1 LVFETPHS
9 AGEGETMPGQS
20 PLSMMQPPEQRARG
34 TSRART
40 VPPRRWTIWAPVAA
54 VILLAALW
62 SGLWYVSASVADRAL
77 SGWVEREA
85 AAGRAYSCGS
95 ETIGG
100 FPFDVRARCT
110 DVTAEIKNSQP
121 PYSIGAKALDFVAEV
136 YRPTRLVGELSGPL
150 TIATTG
156 QPPSLTADWTSAR
169 LVVSGVPPYPDTLSI
184 ELSAPHL
191 DRAGGGESLFNA
203 KRADFHGRIAEGSP
217 RDHPV
222 VDITLHLA
230 GASASFH
237 PLLGQPVD
245 GDINAIVHGLTDMSP
260 KPWADRMREIQAAGG
275 GIEIKSF
282 RLTQANAVVVG
293 AGTLGLSPEG
303 KLNGVARVA
312 IVGIEQIVPQLG
324 IDRMIGQGIDQLS
337 GGSGTLDRLVPGLSE
352 TIRETANAS
361 VIENLKKM
369 GEPTAIDNRPAIL
382 LPLRFVNG
390 AIYLGM
396 LRVGQAP
403 ALF

>member
-1 LVFETPHS
+1 
-9 AGEGETMPGQS
+9 MPGQS
-20 PLSMMQPPEQRARG
+20 PLSMMQPPEQRARRM
-34 TSRART
+34 SRART
-40 VPPRRWTIWAPVAA
+40 APRGRWRIWAPVAA
-54 VILLAALW
+54 IILLAALW

-77 SGWVEREA
+77 AGWVEREA

-95 ETIGG
+95 ETVGG
-100 FPFDVRARCT
+100 FPFDIRARCA

-121 PYSIGAKALDFVAEV
+121 PYSIGAKALDFVAEI
-136 YRPTRLVGELSGPL
+136 YRPTRLIGDVTGPL

-156 QPPSLTADWTSAR
+156 QPPSLAADWTRAR

-184 ELSAPHL
+184 ELTAPHL
-191 DRAGGGESLFNA
+191 DRAAGGESLFNA
-203 KRADFHGRIAEGSP
+203 KRADFHARITEGSP

-222 VDITLHLA
+222 VDMTLHLA
-230 GASASFH
+230 GASATFH
-237 PLLGQPVD
+237 RLLGQPIE
-245 GDINAIVHGLTDMSP
+245 GDIDAIVRGLTDLSP

-282 RLTQANAVVVG
+282 RFTQANAIVVG
-293 AGTLGLSPEG
+293 AGTLGLSEEG
-303 KLNGVARVA
+303 KLNGVVRVA

-324 IDRMIGQGIDQLS
+324 IDRMIGQGLDQLS
-337 GGSGTLDRLVPGLSE
+337 GSGGTLDRLVPGLSE

-369 GEPTAIDNRPAIL
+369 GEPTTIDNRPSIL

-390 AIYLGM
+390 EIYLGM
-396 LRVGQAP
+396 SRIGEAP

>member
-1 LVFETPHS
+1 
-9 AGEGETMPGQS
+9 MPGQS
-20 PLSMMQPPEQRARG
+20 PLSMMQPPEQRARRM
-34 TSRART
+34 SRART
-40 VPPRRWTIWAPVAA
+40 APRGRWRIWAPVAA
-54 VILLAALW
+54 IILLAALW

-77 SGWVEREA
+77 AGWVEREA

-95 ETIGG
+95 ETVGG
-100 FPFDVRARCT
+100 FPFDIRARCA

-121 PYSIGAKALDFVAEV
+121 PYSIGAKALDFVAEI
-136 YRPTRLVGELSGPL
+136 YRPTRLIGDVTGPL

-156 QPPSLTADWTSAR
+156 QPPSLAADWTRAR

-184 ELSAPHL
+184 ELTAPHL
-191 DRAGGGESLFNA
+191 DRAAGGESLFNA
-203 KRADFHGRIAEGSP
+203 KRADFHARITEGSP

-222 VDITLHLA
+222 VDMTLHLA
-230 GASASFH
+230 GASATFH
-237 PLLGQPVD
+237 RLLGQLID
-245 GDINAIVHGLTDMSP
+245 GDVDAIVRGLTDLSP

-282 RLTQANAVVVG
+282 RLTQANAIVVG
-293 AGTLGLSPEG
+293 AGTLGLSAEG
-303 KLNGVARVA
+303 KLNGVVRVA

-324 IDRMIGQGIDQLS
+324 IDRMIGQGLDQLS
-337 GGSGTLDRLVPGLSE
+337 GSGGTLDRLVPGLSE

-369 GEPTAIDNRPAIL
+369 GEPTTIDNRPAIL

-396 LRVGQAP
+396 LRIGEAP

>member
-1 LVFETPHS
+1 
-9 AGEGETMPGQS
+9 MPGQS
-20 PLSMMQPPEQRARG
+20 PLSMMQPPEQRARRM
-34 TSRART
+34 SRAQT
-40 VPPRRWTIWAPVAA
+40 VPHRRWPIWAPLAA
-54 VILLAALW
+54 VIVLAALW

-95 ETIGG
+95 ETVGG
-100 FPFDVRARCT
+100 FPFNVRARCT
-110 DVTAEIKNSQP
+110 DVTAEIKNSKP
-121 PYSIGAKALDFVAEV
+121 PYSVGAKAFDFVAEI
-136 YRPTRLVGELSGPL
+136 YRPTRLVGEVSGPL

-156 QPPSLTADWTSAR
+156 QPPSLTADWARAR
-169 LVVSGVPPYPDTLSI
+169 LVVNGLPPYPDTLSF
-184 ELSAPHL
+184 ELDAPHL

-203 KRADFHGRIAEGSP
+203 QRADFHAHIAEGSP

-222 VDITLHLA
+222 VDIMLHLS
-230 GASASFH
+230 GGSARFH

-245 GDINAIVHGLTDMSP
+245 GDINAIIRGLTDLSP
-260 KPWADRMREIQAAGG
+260 KPWADRLREIQAAGG

-282 RLTQANAVVVG
+282 RFTQANAIVVG
-293 AGTLGLSPEG
+293 AGTLGLNPEG
-303 KLNGVARVA
+303 KLNGVVRVA
-312 IVGIEQIVPQLG
+312 IVGIEQIVPLLG

-361 VIENLKKM
+361 VIENLKRM

-396 LRVGQAP
+396 LRIGEAP

>member
-1 LVFETPHS
+1 
-9 AGEGETMPGQS
+9 MPGQS
-20 PLSMMQPPEQRARG
+20 PLSMMQPPEQRARRM
-34 TSRART
+34 SRART
-40 VPPRRWTIWAPVAA
+40 APRGRWRIWAPVAA
-54 VILLAALW
+54 IILLAALW

-77 SGWVEREA
+77 AGWVEREA

-95 ETIGG
+95 ETVGG
-100 FPFDVRARCT
+100 FPFDIRARCA

-121 PYSIGAKALDFVAEV
+121 PYSIGAKALDFVAEI
-136 YRPTRLVGELSGPL
+136 YRPTRLIGDVTGPL

-156 QPPSLTADWTSAR
+156 QPPSLAADWTRAR

-184 ELSAPHL
+184 ELTAPHL
-191 DRAGGGESLFNA
+191 DRAAGGESLFNA
-203 KRADFHGRIAEGSP
+203 KRADFHARITKGSP

-230 GASASFH
+230 DASATFH
-237 PLLGQPVD
+237 RLLGQLID
-245 GDINAIVHGLTDMSP
+245 GDVDAIVRGLTDLSP

-282 RLTQANAVVVG
+282 RLTQANAIVVG
-293 AGTLGLSPEG
+293 AGTLGLSAEG
-303 KLNGVARVA
+303 KLNGVVRVA

-324 IDRMIGQGIDQLS
+324 IDRMIGQGLDQLS
-337 GGSGTLDRLVPGLSE
+337 GSGGTLDRLVPGLSE

-369 GEPTAIDNRPAIL
+369 GEPTTIDNRPAIL

-396 LRVGQAP
+396 LRIGEAP